1 MTPEV
6 LEQRGIIRDARN
18 MTGSQQAA
26 LSLVGG
32 MSAGIFSTF
41 GNNRAWAFAV
51 NPPTL
56 RFMSSNNALP
66 RSL

>member
-6 LEQRGIIRDARN
+6 LEQRGLIHDAQN
-18 MTGSQQAA
+18 MTGAQQAG

-41 GNNRAWAFAV
+41 GNNR
-51 NPPTL
+51 TSCSRL
-56 RFMSSNNALP
+56 L
-66 RSL
+66 SLESV